1 MLSQLII
8 AVVIATSI
16 IITVIIISIIV
27 ASVTVTYITLISRFS
42 GFCIFYVLTL
52 LFFRLRGRMPDCRVT
67 KIQKLVFSVHSKAS
81 SLIRPCKISRL
92 ILSHVVYV
100 QFQSWN
106 G

>member
-42 GFCIFYVLTL
+42 GFLHLLCSYPYVF
-52 LFFRLRGRMPDCRVT
+52 LFRGRMPDCRV
-67 KIQKLVFSVHSKAS
+67 
-81 SLIRPCKISRL
+81 
-92 ILSHVVYV
+92 
-100 QFQSWN
+100 N
-106 G
+106 